1 MGDNL
6 GKVTLPFA
14 YNESQTV
21 MKIKKLVFGS
31 TTTEITNSIRYNDYN
46 MIDVTEIYFD
56 PQSEIPVIE
65 DGIFTKSD
73 SLRKITFPVS
83 LTTLGQYAFQDCP
96 NLSEIIFPEDCMLKE
111 LRYNTK
117 VKEKSIFTGTNL
129 TSVTFPRNIQTIAGN
144 VFYGT
149 SLDTITILDNGSYL
163 QLTHGTYS
171 SYYNTYNQWTY
182 YEIGVFEK
190 LKNLKTIIC
199 HRTIPPVCTQYAF
212 NGLNEQF
219 FYSCTLYVPKSAIDN
234 YKSDAYWG
242 KFKNI
247 LPIVEQ

>member
-1 MGDNL
+1 
-6 GKVTLPFA
+6 
-14 YNESQTV
+14 
-21 MKIKKLVFGS
+21 
-31 TTTEITNSIRYNDYN
+31 
-46 MIDVTEIYFD
+46 MIDVAEIYFD

-83 LTTLGQYAFQDCP
+83 LTTLGDYAFEECP
-96 NLSEIIFPEDCMLKE
+96 NLSELIFPEDCALKE
-111 LRYNTK
+111 LRYNT
-117 VKEKSIFTGTNL
+117 VVRENSIFTGSSIS
-129 TSVTFPRNIQTIAGN
+129 SVTFPKNIQTIAGN

-149 SLDTITILDNGSYL
+149 PLETITILDNNSYL
-163 QLTHGTYS
+163 QLTHGTYYS
-171 SYYNTYNQWTY
+171 KDAYNQSSNY
-182 YEIGVFEK
+182 KIGVFEN